1 MSKFQTILNGVIEE
15 LTTNLSLNTQQMEKD
30 LERLPAQTKSVLQKI
45 AEPLES
51 GTEKSPNENLMK
63 SLEELEFE
71 KLSTND
77 QEKLISILTT
87 KGILKPN
94 TEENKEETEENQKNT
109 LTQQS
114 NSNPASYRV

>member
-1 MSKFQTILNGVIEE
+1 MNKFQTILNGVIEE
-15 LTTNLSLNTQQMEKD
+15 LTTSLPLNTDQIKKD
-30 LERLPAQTKSVLQKI
+30 LERLPAQTKGVLQKI

-51 GTEKSPNENLMK
+51 GTEKTPNENLMND
-63 SLEELEFE
+63 LEQLDFE

-77 QEKLISILTT
+77 QEKLIKILTT

-94 TEENKEETEENQKNT
+94 QTNTEKSEEEQKNT
-109 LTQQS
+109 LTQQD

>member
-1 MSKFQTILNGVIEE
+1 MNKFQTIVNGVIEE
-15 LTTNLSLNTQQMEKD
+15 LATSLSLNTQQIEKD
-30 LERLPAQTKSVLQKI
+30 LERLPAQTKDVLQKI

-51 GTEKSPNENLMK
+51 GTEKNPNEELMK

-71 KLSTND
+71 KLPTND
-77 QEKLISILTT
+77 QEKLIKILTT

-94 TEENKEETEENQKNT
+94 TGNTEETEENQKNT